1 MKPVIYPLQYFALS
15 AVLMLW
21 QAPGLAVEITQP
33 QATPLTTS
41 LTSTLKQ
48 SITDTEIQQFDRQQ
62 WQLSEPEWQ
71 RYTTLLQGI
80 RGSVSPKSLSPLEVL
95 GIHAETAQE
104 RKAYAKRWAKLMHE
118 DVERTLAFQRAYLE
132 AAKELYGQPPLFD
145 AKLMSIGS
153 PRNEAHAIADGDRL
167 LVFVKLQDCLTCNTV
182 VQQVLARSAGK
193 RVQVDIYFTDT
204 KEQQDEPHMVAW
216 AKQHRLDPQ
225 QMAKKAL
232 TLNHDKGAY
241 YQVSQKIVADVPVV
255 YVLHG
260 NQLHQWAN

>member
-132 AAKELYGQPPLFD
+132 ASKELYGQPPLFD
-145 AKLMSIGS
+145 AKLMSMGS

-216 AKQHRLDPQ
+216 AKQHKLDPQ
-225 QMAKKAL
+225 KLAQKTV

-241 YQVSQKIVADVPVV
+241 YQVSQQIVADVPVV
-255 YVLHG
+255 YVLRG
-260 NQLHQWAN
+260 NQLQQWAN

>member
-1 MKPVIYPLQYFALS
+1 MKNVINPLLYLSFS

-21 QAPGLAVEITQP
+21 QTSVLAVEITQP
-33 QATPLTTS
+33 QTMPLAASAPTA
-41 LTSTLKQ
+41 LKPAV
-48 SITDTEIQQFDRQQ
+48 INTETQQFDRQQ

-71 RYTTLLQGI
+71 RYTALMQGI

-95 GIHAETAQE
+95 GIHAETDQE
-104 RKAYAKRWAKLMHE
+104 RKQYAKRWAKLMHE
-118 DVERTLAFQRAYLE
+118 DVGRTLAFQRAYLE

-145 AKLMSIGS
+145 AKLMSAEP
-153 PRNEAHAIADGDRL
+153 PRNKAPAIADGDRL
-167 LVFVKLQDCLTCNTV
+167 LVFVKLQACLTCNTV
-182 VQQVLARSAGK
+182 VQQVLARSAGQ

-204 KEQQDEPHMVAW
+204 KEQQDEPRMVAW
-216 AKQHRLDPQ
+216 AKQHKLDTQRLAQ
-225 QMAKKAL
+225 KTL

-255 YVLHG
+255 YMLRG

>member
-1 MKPVIYPLQYFALS
+1 MKSISNSLPYLGFS

-21 QAPGLAVEITQP
+21 QTLGLAVEITQP
-33 QATPLTTS
+33 QMMPLAASAPTA
-41 LTSTLKQ
+41 LKP
-48 SITDTEIQQFDRQQ
+48 SITGTETQQFDRQQ

-71 RYTTLLQGI
+71 RYTSLLHGI

-104 RKAYAKRWAKLMHE
+104 RKQYAKRWAKLMHE

-132 AAKELYGQPPLFD
+132 AAKELYGQAPLFD
-145 AKLMSIGS
+145 AKLMSSNS
-153 PRNEAHAIADGDRL
+153 PHNGQASLVDGDRL

-204 KEQQDEPHMVAW
+204 KEQQDEPRMVAW
-216 AKQHRLDPQ
+216 AKQHKLDPQ
-225 QMAKKAL
+225 RLAQKTV
-232 TLNHDKGAY
+232 TLNHDKGSY

-255 YVLHG
+255 YVLRG
-260 NQLHQWAN
+260 NQLQQWAN

>member
-1 MKPVIYPLQYFALS
+1 
-15 AVLMLW
+15 
-21 QAPGLAVEITQP
+21 LA
-33 QATPLTTS
+33 TS
-41 LTSTLKQ
+41 VTSTLKQ
-48 SITDTEIQQFDRQQ
+48 SITDTEIQPFDRQQ

-80 RGSVSPKSLSPLEVL
+80 RGSISPKSLSPLEVL

-104 RKAYAKRWAKLMHE
+104 RKQYAKRWAKLMHE

-145 AKLMSIGS
+145 AKLMSAEP
-153 PRNEAHAIADGDRL
+153 PRNKAPAIAEGDRL

-193 RVQVDIYFTDT
+193 HVQVDIYFTDT
-204 KEQQDEPHMVAW
+204 KEQQDEPRMVAW
-216 AKQHRLDPQ
+216 AKQHKLDAQ
-225 QMAKKAL
+225 WLAQKTL

-255 YVLHG
+255 YVLRG
-260 NQLHQWAN
+260 NQLQQWAN

>member
-1 MKPVIYPLQYFALS
+1 MKPIINPLQYLSFS

-33 QATPLTTS
+33 QTTPLAA
-41 LTSTLKQ
+41 STPNALKP
-48 SITDTEIQQFDRQQ
+48 SIIDTETQQFDRQQ

-71 RYTTLLQGI
+71 RYTALMQGI

-95 GIHAETAQE
+95 GIHAETVQE

-132 AAKELYGQPPLFD
+132 AAKELYGQAPLFD
-145 AKLMSIGS
+145 AKLMSMGS
-153 PRNEAHAIADGDRL
+153 SSNEVPAIAEGDRL
-167 LVFVKLQDCLTCNTV
+167 LVFVKLQDCLTCHTV
-182 VQQVLARSAGK
+182 VQHVLTRSAGK
-193 RVQVDIYFTDT
+193 HVQVDIYFTDT
-204 KEQQDEPHMVAW
+204 KEQQDEPRMVAW
-216 AKQHRLDPQ
+216 AKQHKLDPQ
-225 QMAKKAL
+225 RLAQKTV

>member
-1 MKPVIYPLQYFALS
+1 MKSISNSLPYLGFS

-21 QAPGLAVEITQP
+21 QTLGLAVEITQP
-33 QATPLTTS
+33 QTTPLAASAPTA
-41 LTSTLKQ
+41 LKP
-48 SITDTEIQQFDRQQ
+48 SIIDTETPMFDRQQ

-71 RYTTLLQGI
+71 RYTALMQGI

-95 GIHAETAQE
+95 GIHAETTQE
-104 RKAYAKRWAKLMHE
+104 RKQYAKRWAKLMHE

-145 AKLMSIGS
+145 AKLMSMGS

>member
-1 MKPVIYPLQYFALS
+1 MKPVIYPLPYFALS

-33 QATPLTTS
+33 QATPLATS
-41 LTSTLKQ
+41 VTSTLKQ

-71 RYTTLLQGI
+71 RYTSLLQGI

-104 RKAYAKRWAKLMHE
+104 RKQYAKRWAKLMHE

-132 AAKELYGQPPLFD
+132 AAKELYGQAPLFD
-145 AKLMSIGS
+145 AKLMSAGT
-153 PRNEAHAIADGDRL
+153 PRNAPPAIADGDRL
-167 LVFVKLQDCLTCNTV
+167 LVFIKLQDCLTCNTV
-182 VQQVLARSAGK
+182 VQQVLARSAGQ

-204 KEQQDEPHMVAW
+204 KEQQDEPRMVAW
-216 AKQHRLDPQ
+216 AKQHKLDPQ
-225 QMAKKAL
+225 KLAQKTL

-255 YVLHG
+255 YMLRG

>member
-21 QAPGLAVEITQP
+21 QTPGLAVEITQP
-33 QATPLTTS
+33 QMMPLATRAPTA
-41 LTSTLKQ
+41 LKP
-48 SITDTEIQQFDRQQ
+48 SITTIESQPFDRQQ

-71 RYTTLLQGI
+71 RYTSLLHGI

-132 AAKELYGQPPLFD
+132 AAKELYGQAPLFD
-145 AKLMSIGS
+145 AKLMSSNS
-153 PRNEAHAIADGDRL
+153 PHNGQASLVDGDRL

-193 RVQVDIYFTDT
+193 HVQVDIYFTDT
-204 KEQQDEPHMVAW
+204 QEQQDESRMVAW
-216 AKQHRLDPQ
+216 AKQHKLDPQ
-225 QMAKKAL
+225 RLAQKTV

-241 YQVSQKIVADVPVV
+241 YQVSQQIVADVPVV